1 MNGLGKLPI
10 PCGSLGNVFYIIL
23 MNQELSIKIIREL
36 EKAPKQSQRALSERC
51 GVSLGSLHYSIKA
64 LVEKGY
70 VKARNFKNAQ
80 NKLAYAYILTPS
92 GINLKK
98 ELTLAFLKRKQAEYE
113 ALQKE
118 IKALEK
124 DLAR

>member
-1 MNGLGKLPI
+1 
-10 PCGSLGNVFYIIL
+10 

-36 EKAPKQSQRALSERC
+36 EKAPEQSQRALSKQC
-51 GVSLGSLHYSIKA
+51 GVSLGSIHCCINA

-80 NKLAYAYILTPS
+80 NKLAYAYILTPL

-98 ELTLAFLKRKQAEYE
+98 ELTLAFLKRKQAEYD
-113 ALQKE
+113 ALQRE
-118 IKALEK
+118 IRELEQ
-124 DLAR
+124 DLGK

>member
-1 MNGLGKLPI
+1 MGKI
-10 PCGSLGNVFYIIL
+10 PTLCGSLRAVFEIIF

-36 EKAPKQSQRALSERC
+36 EKAPEQSQRALSKRC
-51 GVSLGSLHYSIKA
+51 GVSLGSIHYCINA

-80 NKLAYAYILTPS
+80 NKLAYAYVLTPS

-98 ELTLAFLKRKQAEYE
+98 DLTLAFLKRKQAEYD
-113 ALQKE
+113 ALQRE
-118 IKALEK
+118 IRELEQ
-124 DLAR
+124 DLGK